1 MNALGLYK
9 LLGISL
15 LFVAGLTA
23 CDKPGPAEMAGKK
36 IDQTA
41 DEAGKQINESANK
54 VAEKIGEQS
63 DKAGVAIDDTEITAK
78 VKAAF
83 FAESGLKTLQLSV
96 ETVKGVVTLTGSV
109 NSASNSEMAQALAGA
124 VAGVSGVKNQ
134 LVLKSIK

>member
-1 MNALGLYK
+1 
-9 LLGISL
+9 
-15 LFVAGLTA
+15 V
-23 CDKPGPAEMAGKK
+23 
-36 IDQTA
+36 
-41 DEAGKQINESANK
+41 
-54 VAEKIGEQS
+54 
-63 DKAGVAIDDTEITAK
+63 
-78 VKAAF
+78 AF